1 MDTVKIIHQ
10 GNNSILPR
18 ILDVRDVSLIFLVKE
33 KGLYFRCKSI
43 DGSWSS
49 IRPRG
54 TAIAFPDDI
63 LEAYLMASPL
73 PPEENTSRSTKDSNS
88 TNPSP
93 QDFFLKRR
101 GDLGTRAVPSMQS
114 LKKKKPS
121 ILPCYK
127 NINLSSIADDEIQD
141 GADIPVDL
149 NKLHSSNDKFTIDDI
164 QKEISSQLGRD
175 NTFIIT
181 NKKGFPI
188 HDIPNT
194 RGKLSKLLIGIKV

>member
-1 MDTVKIIHQ
+1 
-10 GNNSILPR
+10 
-18 ILDVRDVSLIFLVKE
+18 
-33 KGLYFRCKSI
+33 
-43 DGSWSS
+43 
-49 IRPRG
+49 
-54 TAIAFPDDI
+54 
-63 LEAYLMASPL
+63 
-73 PPEENTSRSTKDSNS
+73 
-88 TNPSP
+88 
-93 QDFFLKRR
+93 
-101 GDLGTRAVPSMQS
+101 MQS